1 MLTLFEQI
9 MIGHLIGDY
18 LLQPK
23 EMAIRKSEK
32 GWCGLLWCLF
42 HCLIYTAAICITTQT
57 FRPLFIVL
65 IFLSHFPVDRWSLGY
80 LWLKII
86 KGRDFEGREE
96 GLRERT
102 ISLSFSAVVYTVVD
116 NTIHLLLLILVFN
129 LKLVI

>member
-9 MIGHLIGDY
+9 VMGHLIGDY

-32 GWCGLLWCLF
+32 NWRGLLWCLA
-42 HCLIYTAAICITTQT
+42 HCIIYTAVICIATATTS
-57 FRPLFIVL
+57 PLIIVL

-80 LWLKII
+80 LWLKTI
-86 KGRDFEGREE
+86 KGRDFEGSEQ
-96 GLRERT
+96 GLKGKI

-129 LKLVI
+129 LK